1 MSCRSRPAK
10 IDKDT
15 MDHDA
20 TREQLE
26 LAAVEPGGLDR
37 LMAGDTPTAQ
47 AVAAHLAGCPAC
59 ADEAARLQ
67 RAGAIIGQALRELP
81 SPTLRD
87 RTLAAIRA
95 EGVPRPLPAAV
106 APADAVAAAVAA
118 PAPAPVAAAAPVAS
132 APLPVESPAPISLPA
147 RRRRPGA
154 PLIGWAA
161 SVAAAVAISIVATWF
176 LVGAR
181 VDGQLASQAESI
193 SALEEVTTAAL
204 TVTSQP
210 DAEHVTLAG
219 TASAALN
226 GSLAYSPS
234 TSELVVV
241 ATGLTPPPSDLE
253 YRCWVEVGGTRQRV
267 GKMFFSQGLA
277 YWVGPAPAVS
287 GLSSGATFGVS
298 LVGAG
303 SPSLDSAPVLL
314 GQL

>member
-1 MSCRSRPAK
+1 
-10 IDKDT
+10 

-37 LMAGDTPTAQ
+37 LMAGDTATAQ

-67 RAGAIIGQALRELP
+67 RAGAIIGRAVRELP
-81 SPTLRD
+81 SPALRD

-95 EGVPRPLPAAV
+95 EGVARPLRTAPAA
-106 APADAVAAAVAA
+106 PSAATI
-118 PAPAPVAAAAPVAS
+118 
-132 APLPVESPAPISLPA
+132 PVESPAAVVLPA
-147 RRRRPGA
+147 RRRPVA

-161 SVAAAVAISIVATWF
+161 SVAAAVVISIVATWF

-219 TASAALN
+219 TANTALT
-226 GSLAYSPS
+226 GSLAYSPT

-241 ATGLTPPPSDLE
+241 ATGLTPPPGDLE

-277 YWVGPAPAVS
+277 YWVGPAPAVL

-303 SPSLDSAPVLL
+303 SPAIDTAPVLL

>member
-1 MSCRSRPAK
+1 
-10 IDKDT
+10 

-37 LMAGDTPTAQ
+37 LMAGDTATAQ

-67 RAGAIIGQALRELP
+67 RAGAIIGQAVRELP
-81 SPTLRD
+81 SPALRD

-95 EGVPRPLPAAV
+95 EGVPRPLR
-106 APADAVAAAVAA
+106 VAAAPAVPVAATAA
-118 PAPAPVAAAAPVAS
+118 PAT
-132 APLPVESPAPISLPA
+132 PVESPAPVALPV
-147 RRRRPGA
+147 RRRPVA

-161 SVAAAVAISIVATWF
+161 SVAAAVVISIVATWF

-219 TASAALN
+219 TANTSLN

-234 TSELVVV
+234 TSELVIV
-241 ATGLTPPPSDLE
+241 ATGLTPPPGDLE
-253 YRCWVEVGGTRQRV
+253 YRCWVEIGGARQRV

-287 GLSSGATFGVS
+287 GLTSGATFGVS

-303 SPSLDSAPVLL
+303 TPSIDTAPVLV